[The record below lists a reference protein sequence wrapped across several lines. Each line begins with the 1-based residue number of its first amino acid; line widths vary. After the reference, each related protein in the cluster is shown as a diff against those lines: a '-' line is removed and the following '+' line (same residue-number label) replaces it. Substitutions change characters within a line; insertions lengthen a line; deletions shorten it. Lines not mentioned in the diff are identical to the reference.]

1 MSAPREHFPRTPR
14 TMVFEALDGGRVRDI
29 AGELM
34 QLYDQPLQVYYS
46 ATSFRDLGE
55 PKDIVGGFFSSR
67 FSQDGWLD
75 DWRARHKSDAIPLR
89 RWLLNSLNFYLHEEA
104 RRRVR
109 DRRDGA
115 AGSAADASLASA
127 QSAESAFWREAARA
141 IVGEAL
147 DRTREECARAGQSV
161 HFEIFMRHFL
171 RQTPY
176 EQLASELGFTTVQ
189 CAGLARTV
197 SFKFR
202 KELASIL
209 LREGGDPHAL
219 DEEIAALLG
228 ALGP

>member
-14 TMVFEALDGGRVRDI
+14 TMVFEALDGGRAPEI

-34 QLYDQPLQVYYS
+34 QLYSQPLQVYFS
-46 ATSFRDLGE
+46 ATSFRDLGD
-55 PKDIVGGFFSSR
+55 PRDIVGGFFSSR

-75 DWRARHKSDAIPLR
+75 DWRARHQIDAIPLR
-89 RWLLNSLNFYLHEEA
+89 RWLLTSLNFYLHEEA

-109 DRRDGA
+109 DRRDAA

-127 QSAESAFWREAARA
+127 PSAEGAFWREAARA

-147 DRTREECARAGQSV
+147 DRTREACARAGQSV
-161 HFEIFMRHFL
+161 HFEIFVRHFL
-171 RQTPY
+171 HQTPY
-176 EQLASELGFTTVQ
+176 EQLALESGVTAVQ

-202 KELASIL
+202 KELAAIL
-209 LREGGDPHAL
+209 LREGADPHAL
-219 DEEIAALLG
+219 DEEIASLLE
-228 ALGP
+228 ALGQ